1 MLKNLSLFALIVF
14 TSCTVTEQEITLDP
28 VLPGL
33 ASPIQLQF
41 ADTEVYFEDYF
52 MNPADIDSFNVP
64 DGLTYVLTDSGSMR
78 INGVQSLPLDIFRF
92 WIDGNHYDI
101 LSRKS
106 MMEEVTITYT
116 PRGNNY
122 RSVQLKGEMNS
133 WNPNENNLELMN
145 GVYTTTF
152 VAAPGRY
159 QYMFVINGAEVLDPD
174 NPELVSN
181 GMGGFNNVIKVGNP
195 DADDRPKLKTSEADG
210 RRISLTAE
218 NANGVKIFWQNRLLE
233 FEYTDGEY
241 HFEIPAEASAWPR
254 SYLRAWAHDDEHFSN
269 DVLIPLEGRTVVRL
283 PSQLNRTDYHTWNM
297 YFILIDRF
305 YDGNPDNNRPLNDP
319 EVLPIADYHGGDF
332 AGITKKIRDGY
343 FEKIGINALWLSPVT
358 QNPEGPYGFYPEPG
372 SKFSAYHGYWPISSS
387 KVDDRF
393 GTEAEWVEM
402 LDTAHE
408 HGMAVILDYVAN
420 HVHELHPA
428 IINNPDWKTDLYLP
442 DGSMNTER
450 WDDHR
455 LTTWFDTFMPTLD
468 FSRAEVIETMS
479 DSALYWIKNYPLDG
493 FRHDATKHIQTEFW
507 RTLTRKIKEE
517 VIVGQNRPV
526 FQVGETYG
534 SRELIAEYIGSG
546 LLDAQFDFALYD
558 AGVAVFAAD
567 EPMQMLR
574 SNLQQ
579 SHDVYG
585 VHNLMGYI
593 SGNHDKARFIT
604 LASGEVAFDEDHKL
618 AGWTRDIPHPQPIGY
633 DKLALNMA
641 FIQTIPGMPVIY
653 QGDEFGQPGANDP
666 DNRRMMQFEDEELL
680 PIELAQRE
688 LTAKLTHL
696 RNRSMPLLYGN
707 FEWLHTDEGSLIYRR
722 SYFDQSAWVFFNNSD
737 TEQTLSIRLNGSS
750 EKNLTL
756 HFGHDFVLDGDEVQV
771 ILPPRKFDILTNY

>member
-1 MLKNLSLFALIVF
+1 VLKKSSFLVLLVFAACSL
-14 TSCTVTEQEITLDP
+14 TEQDVTLDP

-33 ASPIQLQF
+33 ASPVQLQF
-41 ADTEVYFEDYF
+41 AGTELYFEDFF
-52 MNPADIDSFNVP
+52 MNPADIDSFRIP
-64 DGLTYVLTDSGSMR
+64 DGLTYELTDRGSMK
-78 INGVQSLPLDIFRF
+78 INGVQTLPLDIFRF
-92 WIDGNHYDI
+92 WLDGMHYDI

-106 MMEEVTITYT
+106 MMEEMTITYT
-116 PRGNNY
+116 PRGSNY
-122 RSVQLKGEMNS
+122 RSVQVKGEMNS
-133 WNPNENNLELMN
+133 WNPNENNLELEN

-159 QYMFVINGAEVLDPD
+159 QYIFVINGAEVLDPA
-174 NPELVSN
+174 NPELISN

-195 DADDRPKLKTSEADG
+195 DADDRPGLKTSETDG
-210 RRISLTAE
+210 RRISLAAE
-218 NANGVKIFWQNRLLE
+218 NASGAKIFWQNRLLE
-233 FEYTDGEY
+233 YEYSNGEF
-241 HFEIPAEASAWPR
+241 HFEIPSEASAWPR
-254 SYLRAWAHDDEHFSN
+254 SYIRAWAHNDEHFSN
-269 DVLIPLEGRTVVRL
+269 DVLIPLDRRSVVRSS
-283 PSQLNRTDYHTWNM
+283 SQLSRTDYHSWNM

-319 EVLPIADYHGGDF
+319 EVMPIADYHGGDF
-332 AGITKKIRDGY
+332 VGITKKIRDGY

-358 QNPEGPYGFYPEPG
+358 QNPEGAYGFYPEPG

-393 GTEAEWVEM
+393 GTEQEWIEM
-402 LDTAHE
+402 LDTAHK

-428 IINNPDWKTDLYLP
+428 IVNNPDWKTDLYLP

-468 FSRAEVIETMS
+468 FSRADVIETMT
-479 DSALYWIKNYPLDG
+479 DSALFWIKNYPLDG
-493 FRHDATKHIQTEFW
+493 FRHDATKHVQTEFW

-517 VIVGQNRPV
+517 VVVGQNRPV

-558 AGVAVFAAD
+558 AGVAVFAAN
-567 EPMQMLR
+567 EPMQILR

-579 SHDVYG
+579 SFDVYG

-633 DKLALNMA
+633 DKLALNVA

-666 DNRRMMQFEDEELL
+666 DNRRMMQFEEEELL
-680 PIELAQRE
+680 PIELEQRK

-696 RNRSMPLLYGN
+696 RNGSMPLLYGN
-707 FEWLHTDEGSLIYRR
+707 FEWLHSDAVSLVYSR
-722 SYFDQSAWVFFNNSD
+722 SYFDQMAWVFFNNSD
-737 TEQTLSIRLNGSS
+737 EEKTLSIRLNGAAA
-750 EKNLTL
+750 NRLTL
-756 HFGHDFVLDGDEVQV
+756 HFGHNFAIDGDEIQV